1 MFSNFPRIAMPI
13 LKAKNMPIKKS
24 DQGHRIIIK
33 YDIGVKDYYF
43 TFT

>member
-1 MFSNFPRIAMPI
+1 MPI

-24 DQGHRIIIK
+24 GQGHRIIIK
-33 YDIGVKDYYF
+33 FDIGVKDYYF